1 MTTRR
6 PTGLP
11 RLIVLA
17 LVVAAGGVSL
27 AWTWAIVTNKQL
39 GVDLLIPLQAAD
51 RWTAGGQPYLG
62 SAFAANVGHD
72 YPFLYPPFTL
82 PFWAALAALPRVPLT
97 IAWVLL
103 GLGAAVLAARRLG
116 LRGTL
121 VLALVWPPFSE
132 GIWNGNVEI
141 LLFFCFVAAWTS
153 SPFGEGLGTGLIA
166 AIKPSQVQPWLLSFR
181 RHARAAIVAAAILGL
196 IALATLPITGLAIY
210 GDWLAQVRAAA
221 DPNWWGQDAA
231 LSRFV
236 GSQIAV
242 IITIGSM
249 LLVLA
254 LPRLVSPDRA
264 PAWTGL
270 LLLPAQLNLHIYYWL
285 FLLPAMLRIREEIA
299 LLGALLVAAYITP
312 IPWLGYAL
320 VLGAWIGRER
330 LPWLAARDGHRA
342 GPWPVAPTPGMVSGR
357 AVIVEDS

>member
-1 MTTRR
+1 MTAQATGPRR
-6 PTGLP
+6 L
-11 RLIVLA
+11 LLLA
-17 LVVAAGGVSL
+17 LVAAAGGLSL

-51 RWTAGGQPYLG
+51 RWAAGGQPYLA
-62 SAFAANVGHD
+62 SAFEASVGHD

-116 LRGTL
+116 LRGPL

-141 LLFFCFVAAWTS
+141 VLFLCFVAAWTA
-153 SPFGEGLGTGLIA
+153 SPFSEGLGTGLIA

-181 RHARAAIVAAAILGL
+181 RHARAAIAAAAILGA
-196 IALATLPITGLAIY
+196 IALATVPITGLAIY
-210 GDWLAQVRAAA
+210 GDWLTQVQAAA

-236 GSQIAV
+236 GSQIAFM
-242 IITIGSM
+242 IAIGSM
-249 LLVLA
+249 LLVLV
-254 LPRLVSPDRA
+254 LPRLVAADRA

-299 LLGALLVAAYITP
+299 LLGALLIAAYVTP
-312 IPWLGYAL
+312 IPWLGYGL
-320 VLGAWIGRER
+320 VLIAWIGRER
-330 LPWLAARDGHRA
+330 VPWLAARDGYRA
-342 GPWPVAPTPGMVSGR
+342 GSWPVAPTRR
-357 AVIVEDS
+357 ALTQ